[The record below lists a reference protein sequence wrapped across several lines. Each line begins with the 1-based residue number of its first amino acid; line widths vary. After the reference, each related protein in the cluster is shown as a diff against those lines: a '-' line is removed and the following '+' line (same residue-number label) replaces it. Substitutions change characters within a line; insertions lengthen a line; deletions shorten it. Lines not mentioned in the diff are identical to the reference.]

1 MRIPFKPKDS
11 IISPAESFTLSGLAD
26 NDVSLLSF
34 GFLLKL
40 FLPIMGFL
48 KKLPRFG
55 YEIRSGIFYNL
66 IFLIKFIKAWADEND
81 LFCRSL

>member
-48 KKLPRFG
+48 KS
-55 YEIRSGIFYNL
+55 YQ
-66 IFLIKFIKAWADEND
+66 D
-81 LFCRSL
+81 LGMKYDLGFF